1 MEKVRK
7 SELNNKYIIIYYSLT
22 KIYSLN
28 YNPNIGMNVNSRPF
42 DEGRIFL
49 KYLSRGV

>member
-1 MEKVRK
+1 MFDKN
-7 SELNNKYIIIYYSLT
+7 L
-22 KIYSLN
+22 SLN

-49 KYLSRGV
+49 KYQVRCTTDEKYGFT